1 LNKQQS
7 ELPFKGDRMKKLFT
21 IVCTLVLGGVMSFAQ
36 AGGGST
42 GQNPAGDKTA
52 PTGKS
57 DTGKK
62 SKKHHHKGGKK
73 SKKGADT
80 GTSTTNPK

>member
-42 GQNPAGDKTA
+42 GQNPPAGDKTA
-52 PTGKS
+52 PAGKS
-57 DTGKK
+57 DKK
-62 SKKHHHKGGKK
+62 TKKHHHKGGKK
-73 SKKGADT
+73 SKKGADAGT
-80 GTSTTNPK
+80 GTTNPK